1 MRRAHTHIGVLTL
14 LLITATGTALAH
26 HAAAQYEP
34 VKTVTVKGKV
44 KEFAWRN
51 PHVMILVTTEAHEN
65 EPAGEWRFEL
75 SSPGNLTRSG
85 WTKRSLNPGDIVT
98 IECRPMRDGSHAG
111 WLTKATLADGTVLR
125 FGFAD
130 LEKSDLP

>member
-1 MRRAHTHIGVLTL
+1 MKRGHISFLIL
-14 LLITATGTALAH
+14 LLTTAAGTAFAH

-34 VKTVTVKGKV
+34 VKTVTVAGKV

-51 PHVMILVTTEAHEN
+51 PHVMILVTTEAN
-65 EPAGEWRFEL
+65 DKEPAGEWRFEL

-85 WTKRSLNPGDIVT
+85 WTKRSLNPGDVVT
-98 IECRPMRDGSHAG
+98 VVCRPMRDGSHAG
-111 WLTKATLADGTVLR
+111 WLTKATLADGTVLT

-130 LEKSDLP
+130 LEKSNLP